1 MNESSNRFISEVE
14 IYLFLSSCL
23 SLSLT
28 EIPLVSFG
36 IFKARLWNGWLYLL
50 SSCVPFSKSLLFVSF
65 HFIICGQRTIKHCC
79 CKNLREF
86 ITSLNCCP
94 KYYSFWVS
102 ATCGQVV
109 PCPQMSYNLYFSKK
123 FTSGYNEEWLEFYC
137 MFTGWPFMPGTLPPC
152 ELLLMSS
159 LLYKHS
165 FLNVIT

>member
-1 MNESSNRFISEVE
+1 MKLKYTSSSVAAYLYILLRFPWLVLAFLKPGFEMVGYTYFLVVCPSASHLLFISV
-14 IYLFLSSCL
+14 
-23 SLSLT
+23 
-28 EIPLVSFG
+28 
-36 IFKARLWNGWLYLL
+36 
-50 SSCVPFSKSLLFVSF
+50 

-109 PCPQMSYNLYFSKK
+109 SCPQMSYNLYFSKK

-159 LLYKHS
+159 LLYKLS
-165 FLNVIT
+165 FQNVIT